1 MKNFFGNI
9 KTVLIVLLILVILFL
24 SYCSSGP
31 FQIPWKKWKNQPE
44 GETPVVVR
52 VETKWDTV
60 TKEVP
65 IYTPKWKVR
74 TEYKDTFVY
83 RDIDT
88 LEILKDYF
96 ASYSYF
102 DTLYNDSITIRI
114 SDTITQNKIKNRSI
128 EYDLLIPTTI
138 ITRDS
143 VVRKRG
149 FYVGVGASGTT
160 SQLTNVGGELLY
172 TSRKK
177 IGIGVG
183 VGLNQ
188 DFNVVFSG
196 KMYFK
201 LGK

>member
-1 MKNFFGNI
+1 M
-9 KTVLIVLLILVILFL
+9 
-24 SYCSSGP
+24 
-31 FQIPWKKWKNQPE
+31 PWKKWKNQSE

-65 IYTPKWKVR
+65 VYTPKWKVR
-74 TEYKDTFVY
+74 TEY
-83 RDIDT
+83 
-88 LEILKDYF
+88 KDYF

>member
-1 MKNFFGNI
+1 MSERHLHQRGC
-9 KTVLIVLLILVILFL
+9 LH
-24 SYCSSGP
+24 P
-31 FQIPWKKWKNQPE
+31 
-44 GETPVVVR
+44 
-52 VETKWDTV
+52 
-60 TKEVP
+60 
-65 IYTPKWKVR
+65 
-74 TEYKDTFVY
+74 
-83 RDIDT
+83 
-88 LEILKDYF
+88 
-96 ASYSYF
+96 
-102 DTLYNDSITIRI
+102 
-114 SDTITQNKIKNRSI
+114 
-128 EYDLLIPTTI
+128 LIPTTI

-160 SQLTNVGGELLY
+160 SRLTNVGGELLY